1 MKIANDQI
9 LLMFVCFIFQQKK
22 YQNKNLLYHGNLICF
37 EKRKTQKE
45 KNMTKQYCYLCFQKK
60 NTNDRMLLLGVF
72 LKKKNN
78 RRTNSNIIVF

>member
-60 NTNDRMLLLGVF
+60 TRMTGCYCQVF
-72 LKKKNN
+72 FSKKK
-78 RRTNSNIIVF
+78 TTEEQIAT

>member
-37 EKRKTQKE
+37 EKKNTEMKKHDKTV
-45 KNMTKQYCYLCFQKK
+45 LLFVFSKK

-72 LKKKNN
+72 LKKK
-78 RRTNSNIIVF
+78 TTEEQIAT